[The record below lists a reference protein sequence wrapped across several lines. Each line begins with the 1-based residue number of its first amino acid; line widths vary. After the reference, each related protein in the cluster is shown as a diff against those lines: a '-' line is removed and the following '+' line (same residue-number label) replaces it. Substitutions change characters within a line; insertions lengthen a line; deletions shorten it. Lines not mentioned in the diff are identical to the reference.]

1 MREPLF
7 EPHPGEILW
16 ASTSFESQSTTTTA
30 GTSRAGPPGPQ
41 DATDTSRN
49 AMLDTQ
55 SGTSGAVSAGGLQRG
70 MGCLSAGSG
79 DRRLPGQSDVLLGC
93 SVLEHW
99 CDLRGSRGGSRF
111 AGDRGGGWSTGCCR
125 PADGLWVLHLRRPL
139 AGAGRRNVVDDSLV
153 ETDDETRVRRLSGR
167 VGGLSCWVR
176 LRTGRVGRSSIG
188 GDGGGVGRVLW

>member
-1 MREPLF
+1 MGQHLVRKPIDNDDGR
-7 EPHPGEILW
+7 H
-16 ASTSFESQSTTTTA
+16 FESGPTR
-30 GTSRAGPPGPQ
+30 TSRRYGHLPQ
-41 DATDTSRN
+41 RHVGYSIRHFR
-49 AMLDTQ
+49 
-55 SGTSGAVSAGGLQRG
+55 GGLSRRTPAWYG
-70 MGCLSAGSG
+70 MLVGWFR